1 MGIYGFGK
9 AFNTRYV
16 NSGQFCKMPHVNVR
30 PQQRPV
36 FFGGHSCSSN
46 TNITINNGPQGFW
59 GFLSGLFSTGFL
71 GNILSMFGF
80 GGGMNMGMG
89 MGMGMPTMG
98 TSPYGM
104 LNQAQMQPNTQNQPK
119 LGDRLNDLK
128 TLYPNWNIVSDGQ
141 GHYDATSKDGTVHHE
156 GDFDQMCELLKTT
169 KAPESNGAPEDTN
182 PEPKPK
188 DDIDKGKGNDGAARP
203 AGNNNAA
210 ARKGDGED
218 NRVAKHKQDIKTTGT
233 EKNDID
239 KTKPITANITFS
251 IHSMGQKDG
260 TATVTIDGKTYTAKI
275 SGAESHSIAMDTLAN
290 DIRKQLKADGWTNV
304 TLVNNNFKFKQG
316 EPKPEVDGITGAAPK
331 AKTNWTAEEKAKP
344 QTLKIRFAIHTNT
357 GNFGT
362 ASVTTPDGDTHTVST
377 GPSLTSQ
384 RAREFLS
391 KDMKALLSQ
400 KGWTNVTLEN
410 TNFNWS
416 D

>member
-30 PQQRPV
+30 PQPRTV
-36 FFGGHSCSSN
+36 VFGGHPCHSN

-59 GFLSGLFSTGFL
+59 GFMSGLFSTGFL
-71 GNILSMFGF
+71 GNILGMFGF
-80 GGGMNMGMG
+80 GGGMNMGM
-89 MGMGMPTMG
+89 PTMG
-98 TSPYGM
+98 MSPYSM
-104 LNQAQMQPNTQNQPK
+104 LNAQMQPNTQPQ
-119 LGDRLNDLK
+119 LQAGDRLNDLK
-128 TLYPNWNIVSDGQ
+128 TLYPNWNIVSDGK

-156 GDFDQMCELLKTT
+156 GNFDEMCELLKNSQPAE
-169 KAPESNGAPEDTN
+169 KNGAPEDAN
-182 PEPKPK
+182 PTPDPNE
-188 DDIDKGKGNDGAARP
+188 DVAGKGNDGAARP

-218 NRVAKHKQDIKTTGT
+218 NRVAQQRDTKTSSVDQG
-233 EKNDID
+233 KNID
-239 KTKPITANITFS
+239 KSKPITANITFS

-260 TATVTIDGKTYTAKI
+260 TATVTINGKTYTAKI

-304 TLVNNNFKFKQG
+304 TLVNPNFKFKQG
-316 EPKPEVDGITGAAPK
+316 EAKPEVDGITGAAQK
-331 AKTNWTAEEKAKP
+331 AKTDWTAEEKAKP
-344 QTLKIRFAIHTNT
+344 ITLKIRFAIHTRTTNS
-357 GNFGT
+357 GE
-362 ASVTTPDGDTHTVST
+362 AYVTTPDGEKHTVST

-391 KDMKALLSQ
+391 KDMKDLLSQ
-400 KGWTNVTLEN
+400 NGWTNVTLEN